1 MCLELFLYPSGRT
14 GVGGGRHRS
23 SEDGASV
30 WPNDGITVT
39 FGLVRCLRQRR
50 PRHAVAKTTGVLRSG
65 RERYRLVRLLSYWT
79 YAGPDCRIAVDI
91 VGNVVGVSQGS
102 VLRPILFLLYV
113 ADLLQL
119 VKRHGLHPHCYAD
132 DSMSS

>member
-1 MCLELFLYPSGRT
+1 VVGLTGAVRTGRASGRT
-14 GVGGGRHRS
+14 TALLSLLDLSAAFDSVDHDTLLQRLQGV
-23 SEDGASV
+23 
-30 WPNDGITVT
+30 
-39 FGLVRCLRQRR
+39 
-50 PRHAVAKTTGVLRSG
+50 TGVLRSG

-79 YAGPDCRIAVDI
+79 YASPDCRIPVDI

-119 VKRHGLHPHCYAD
+119 VKRHSLHPQCYAD